1 MATTITNTSITTD
14 NVTTDDLTSNNDIV
28 LGGGRTTPSTAGG
41 VHLSDDG
48 INVDI
53 VSNGRTAGLN
63 ATWASLRIHPDA
75 AYEGLRIVGD
85 TSQSVN
91 SMSIVN
97 SVGTSQFT
105 IDSDGR
111 MNTPV
116 QPHVRGTFASSGGA
130 VAANTNAIMNSPIE
144 ARGGITHDAT
154 NQRLTVTKPGR
165 YLIYGQ
171 LLCEPSGGYT
181 YFGIRH
187 NGGVVHHA
195 HYNMFGATN
204 VNNGDHISSTIMTL
218 NANDYIEFRILYQP
232 LNNYYGGAHSQYYMY
247 MLG

>member
-1 MATTITNTSITTD
+1 MATSITNTSITSD
-14 NVTTDDLTSNNDIV
+14 SITTDDLTSNNDIV
-28 LGGGRTTPSTAGG
+28 LGGGRTIPSTAGG

-85 TSQSVN
+85 TSQSAN

-97 SVGTSQFT
+97 SVGASQFT

-111 MNTPV
+111 MNTSI

-130 VAANTNAIMNSPIE
+130 VAANTTCILNPPVE
-144 ARGGITHDAT
+144 ARGGITYNSS
-154 NQRLTVTKPGR
+154 NQRLTVAKAGR
-165 YLIYGQ
+165 YLVYGQ

-181 YFGIRH
+181 YFGLKH
-187 NGGVVHHA
+187 NGNLIHHA
-195 HYNMFGATN
+195 HYNMFTASG
-204 VNNGDHISSTIMTL
+204 VNNGDHVTTTILTL
-218 NANDYIEFRILYQP
+218 SANDYINFEILYQP